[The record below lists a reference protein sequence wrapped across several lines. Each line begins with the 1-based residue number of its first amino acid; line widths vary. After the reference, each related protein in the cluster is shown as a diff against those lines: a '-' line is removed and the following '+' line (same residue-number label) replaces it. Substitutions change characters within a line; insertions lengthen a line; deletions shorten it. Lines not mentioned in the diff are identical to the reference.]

1 MKEKNASNPPDQVA
15 GSSPAR
21 AKARSS
27 QGGRRPTG
35 EERAVVTP
43 LPRRWSA
50 RRKVEVVLR
59 LLRGETLDALSREIG
74 QPASKIS
81 EWRENFLSGGEESMK
96 ARLDDPEH
104 AAWESERR
112 RLKEKIGGQAMQI
125 ELLYERCHKLEAGL
139 PPARRRSRR

>member
-1 MKEKNASNPPDQVA
+1 MKEQNASTPQDRSA

-27 QGGRRPTG
+27 EGGRRPTG
-35 EERAVVTP
+35 EERAGERPV
-43 LPRRWSA
+43 PRRWSA
-50 RRKVEVVLR
+50 RRKVEIVLR
-59 LLRGETLDALSREIG
+59 LLRGESLDALSRDIG

-81 EWRENFLSGGEESMK
+81 EWRENFLGGGEESMK
-96 ARLDDPEH
+96 ARTDDPDNV
-104 AAWESERR
+104 AWDKERR
-112 RLKEKIGGQAMQI
+112 RLKEKIGGQAMEI